1 MDYITNS
8 QLEPPS
14 EWINKGNNFL
24 QSKYGAAL
32 YIIALIIIVIL
43 YFFGSDFT
51 SFKNTIMSSFKS
63 DPYATSTTSSGMGK
77 GATIVVGLSGVLVLI
92 GIILYLIR
100 LYNYKNGLVVN
111 LISNVTDGKN
121 MKMFSEDTVAL
132 PASSNREGG
141 LEFAYST
148 WLKISDWTYNA
159 TLPKYILVKGK
170 LSGSNNIISQAPS
183 IQLTSTN
190 TLRVSTQTYGS
201 GLSRPLLTE
210 SVELPD
216 IPLKRWFHLLV
227 GVSGRNLD
235 IYING
240 ILVKRKV
247 LDGLIE
253 LNKDPLYVSP
263 SINDN
268 NKHSMSGFGGLLYD
282 LKYFAYYPSQEEI
295 MQLVQNEP
303 SKDAAACK

>member
-8 QLEPPS
+8 QLEPPA

-43 YFFGSDFT
+43 YFFGTDFS
-51 SFKNTIMSSFKS
+51 SFTNTIMSSFKT
-63 DPYATSTTSSGMGK
+63 DPYSSTSNNGMGK
-77 GATIVVGLSGVLVLI
+77 GPTIVIGISGVLVLI
-92 GIILYLIR
+92 GIILYVIR
-100 LYNYKNGLVVN
+100 LYNYRNGLIVN
-111 LISNVTDGKN
+111 LIDTVSDGKN
-121 MKMFSEDTVAL
+121 MKMFSEDTIAL
-132 PASSNREGG
+132 PPSSNREGG

-148 WLKISDWTYNA
+148 WLKINDWTYN
-159 TLPKYILVKGK
+159 TNLPKYILVKGK

-190 TLRVSTQTYGS
+190 TLRVETQTYGS
-201 GLSRPLLTE
+201 GLTRPLLTE
-210 SVELPD
+210 SVEIPD

-227 GVSGRNLD
+227 GVNGRNLD

-240 ILVKRKV
+240 ILVKRKL

-263 SINDN
+263 SINQQN
-268 NKHSMSGFGGLLYD
+268 TYSMSGFGGLMYD
-282 LKYFAYYPSQEEI
+282 LKYLAYYPSQEEI
-295 MQLVQNEP
+295 MRLVQNEP